1 MKKILILAAL
11 IIATTSSRAAGYIS
25 YDPSDSGTTSLSGGN
40 ALGEN
45 NISTGMSITLT
56 NFKGLVTENLV
67 VDLSW
72 ATMMESGVSYFAI
85 ERSADGINFED
96 IDSVKSKM
104 SISTHDYQLQY
115 SYADAHPLAGMSY
128 YRVEVVGKNGYHNQS
143 PVIIIKNSQAE
154 GTKIYPTIIQN
165 NMVFVESDKNLRS
178 AKLEFFDLS
187 GKKISETNWA
197 TLIGTQNT
205 QVSMSGSL
213 PTGTYLARLTANG
226 QNVKTQLLIVQ
237 GH

>member
-1 MKKILILAAL
+1 MKTNLLFAAL
-11 IIATTSSRAAGYIS
+11 IIVSTSSRAADYGS
-25 YDPSDSGTTSLSGGN
+25 YDPTDSGTTSLSGTN
-40 ALGEN
+40 TLSVN
-45 NISTGMSITLT
+45 NVSSGMSITLT

-85 ERSADGINFED
+85 ERSADGTNFEE

-104 SISTHDYQLQY
+104 NISTQDFQLQY
-115 SYADAHPLAGMSY
+115 QYADAHPLAGMSY
-128 YRVEVVGKNGYHNQS
+128 YRVRIVGRNGFNNQS
-143 PVIIIKNSQAE
+143 PVIIIKNNQAE
-154 GTKIYPTIIQN
+154 GTKIYPTIVQN
-165 NMVFVESDKNLRS
+165 NMVFVQSEKNLH
-178 AKLEFFDLS
+178 AVKMEFFDLS
-187 GKKISETNWA
+187 GRKISETNWA

-205 QVSMSGSL
+205 QVSTSGYL

-237 GH
+237 SH

>member
-1 MKKILILAAL
+1 MKKILIFAAL
-11 IIATTSSRAAGYIS
+11 IIATTSSRAAGYVS
-25 YDPSDSGTTSLSGGN
+25 YDPTDSGTTSLSGGN

-45 NISTGMSITLT
+45 NVSTGMSITLT
-56 NFKGLVTENLV
+56 NFRGLVTENLV

-72 ATMMESGVSYFAI
+72 STMMESGVSYFSI

-104 SISTHDYQLQY
+104 NISTHDYQLQY
-115 SYADAHPLAGMSY
+115 SYADARPLTGMSY
-128 YRVEVVGKNGYHNQS
+128 YRVKVVGKNGYNNQS

-197 TLIGTQNT
+197 MLIGTQNT
-205 QVSMSGSL
+205 QVSTSGSL